1 MTSDVQDLMNTVQEL
16 NALLTNHFAS
26 LSAAGIDESKRT
38 EIQDNIKF
46 TLDNLTAT
54 QASLATAL
62 AGATMQVAA
71 TLDSD
76 AVDPVPPAST
86 KADASLAV
94 DPVPTAGT
102 KADVS
107 PGYKTPVKMVGL
119 NSGAVTPRTGSMMK
133 LSDLR
138 GASASVIVAPKGGGL
153 WHDDDPKSLVP
164 FVGFDPDVSVN
175 IFTWSDEDQDWICP
189 TFDPALGVRQGPS
202 HTLQFRPK
210 GIKDVKK
217 TEQACTTLPDPIVFN
232 GLKAPSADHPPM
244 KTRTYVE
251 LVRRACIQRG
261 FFNEFVIPDAHN
273 PAGND
278 LFKKHSRFSI
288 LQIKEHVANHRLTC
302 DPYAETNYVWSGTLL
317 LSTLHPE
324 LYAKVI
330 QEVGVSPSGPEVFI
344 ATMKEVHNGAHY
356 EQMEQLKASFKL
368 LKLSDFPGE
377 NVQEANEKVK
387 DIMDQLDGA
396 DMLSVG
402 DHLLLHQVGLYEQ
415 STSEHMRLWAVN
427 EYNSVEAFV
436 TRCRQLDPASL
447 ASLPRDQ
454 VIDYLTLA
462 DRSTTKY
469 LELVGRGRYT
479 PAVTTKQE
487 TESGPVAMVA
497 QITKQ
502 VTKNI
507 KDSLKAAQAKQSAKP
522 DGQQPSGQQGSNSKE
537 SNDGGSASTASKHR
551 AWLTKQGFPTGRNAW
566 RTFLPP
572 TWNAATA
579 GIRHQG
585 KRWKWCSTCAKWML
599 HHADKHDEW
608 VASTNDRAKE
618 KAKVGTPSSGSAAA
632 PSKLAASTK
641 AQANLA
647 VFGVDEDDGD
657 SVGTWTGV
665 ML

>member
-1 MTSDVQDLMNTVQEL
+1 MTSDVQDLINTVQDL
-16 NALLTNHFAS
+16 NALLASYYAS
-26 LSAAGIDESKRT
+26 LSSVGIDESQT
-38 EIQDNIKF
+38 AEIQDNIKH
-46 TLDNLTAT
+46 TLDNIKAT
-54 QASLATAL
+54 QAAL
-62 AGATMQVAA
+62 NSALSGVHAQAAA
-71 TLDSD
+71 TLAPV
-76 AVDPVPPAST
+76 AVDPA
-86 KADASLAV
+86 L
-94 DPVPTAGT
+94 TAGT
-102 KADVS
+102 EVNVS
-107 PGYKTPVKMVGL
+107 PEYKTPVKMVGL
-119 NSGAVTPRTGSMMK
+119 NTGSITPRSGTVMK
-133 LSDLR
+133 LFDLR
-138 GASASVIVAPKGGGL
+138 GVSSSGPVAPKGGGL
-153 WHDDDPKSLVP
+153 WHDGDSKLLIP

-175 IFTWSDEDQDWICP
+175 VFTWSDDDQDWVCP
-189 TFDPALGVRQGPS
+189 TFDPSLGVRQGPS

-217 TEQACTTLPDPIVFN
+217 TEHSCTTLPDPIVFN
-232 GLKAPSADHPPM
+232 GLKAPSADLAAM

-251 LVRRACIQRG
+251 LVRRACIKRG

-288 LQIKEHVANHRLTC
+288 MQIKEYVANQRLIC
-302 DPYAETNYVWSGTLL
+302 DPFAETNYVWSGTLL
-317 LSTLHPE
+317 LSTLHPD

-356 EQMEQLKASFKL
+356 EQMEQLKESFKL
-368 LKLSDFPGE
+368 LKLSDFSGE

-436 TRCRQLDPASL
+436 TRCRQLDPGSL

-487 TESGPVAMVA
+487 TESGPVAMIA

-507 KDSLKAAQAKQSAKP
+507 KDSIRTTKGKQTHVKTGGQQRSGKSSDSTGGDSTTKAAQ
-522 DGQQPSGQQGSNSKE
+522 
-537 SNDGGSASTASKHR
+537 HR
-551 AWLTKQGFPTGRNAW
+551 AWMTKQGFPAGRNEW
-566 RTFLPP
+566 RTFFPP
-572 TWNAATA
+572 AWDPATA
-579 GIRHQG
+579 GLRHQG

-608 VASTNDRAKE
+608 VASSNDRTKDKTKE
-618 KAKVGTPSSGSAAA
+618 NTTSAGSAS
-632 PSKLAASTK
+632 PTSKSAASK
-641 AQANLA
+641 ARANLA
-647 VFGVDEDDGD
+647 VIECDENDGD

-665 ML
+665 MI